1 MIKSI
6 FRLFNFKTILILV
19 LYLVFKN
26 ENKTI
31 RAYEIKEESMK
42 PALMPDEYVLSVKLK
57 ETPKRGD
64 LVIFTNTEKNIDVV
78 KRVIGLP
85 NENVSSSE
93 GAIIINSEKID
104 DEWSQGLTDDFVS
117 VELGNDEIFVLGDQ
131 RSISTSDSRT
141 LGPIRYED
149 CWKLKVRYW
158 PYQRFHTYE

>member
-42 PALMPDEYVLSVKLK
+42 PALMPEEYVLSVKLK
-57 ETPKRGD
+57 EAPKRGD

-141 LGPIRYED
+141 LGRIRYED

>member
-42 PALMPDEYVLSVKLK
+42 PALMPDEYVLSAKLK
-57 ETPKRGD
+57 EAPKRGD

>member
-42 PALMPDEYVLSVKLK
+42 PALMPEEYVLSVKLK
-57 ETPKRGD
+57 EAPKRGD
-64 LVIFTNTEKNIDVV
+64 LVVFTNTEKNIDVV

-141 LGPIRYED
+141 LGPVRYED

>member
-57 ETPKRGD
+57 EAPKRGD
-64 LVIFTNTEKNIDVV
+64 LVIYTNTEKNIDVV

>member
-42 PALMPDEYVLSVKLK
+42 PALMPEEYVLSVKLK
-57 ETPKRGD
+57 EAPKRGD
-64 LVIFTNTEKNIDVV
+64 LVVFTNTEKNIDVV

>member
-42 PALMPDEYVLSVKLK
+42 PALMPEEYVLSVKLK
-57 ETPKRGD
+57 EAPKRGD

>member
-19 LYLVFKN
+19 LYLLFKN

-42 PALMPDEYVLSVKLK
+42 PELLPEEYVLSVKVK
-57 ETPKRGD
+57 DVPERGD
-64 LVIFTNTEKNIDVV
+64 MVIFTNTEKNIDVV

-93 GAIIINSEKID
+93 GAIMINSEKIK
-104 DEWSQGLTDDFVS
+104 DEWSKDLTDDFVS
-117 VELGNDEIFVLGDQ
+117 VELGEDEIFVLGDQ
-131 RSISTSDSRT
+131 RNISTSDSRT
-141 LGPIRYED
+141 LGPIKYED

-158 PYQRFHTYE
+158 PYNRFNIYE

>member
-57 ETPKRGD
+57 EAPKRGD
-64 LVIFTNTEKNIDVV
+64 LVIYTNTEKNI
-78 KRVIGLP
+78 
-85 NENVSSSE
+85 
-93 GAIIINSEKID
+93 
-104 DEWSQGLTDDFVS
+104 
-117 VELGNDEIFVLGDQ
+117 
-131 RSISTSDSRT
+131 
-141 LGPIRYED
+141 
-149 CWKLKVRYW
+149 KVG
-158 PYQRFHTYE
+158 

>member
-57 ETPKRGD
+57 EAPKRGD
-64 LVIFTNTEKNIDVV
+64 IVIFTNTEKNIDVV

-141 LGPIRYED
+141 LGPVRYED

>member
-57 ETPKRGD
+57 EAPKRGD
-64 LVIFTNTEKNIDVV
+64 VVIFTNTEKNIDVV

>member
-42 PALMPDEYVLSVKLK
+42 PALMPDEYVLSTKLK
-57 ETPKRGD
+57 EAPKRGD

>member
-1 MIKSI
+1 MC
-6 FRLFNFKTILILV
+6 
-19 LYLVFKN
+19 
-26 ENKTI
+26 I
-31 RAYEIKEESMK
+31 R
-42 PALMPDEYVLSVKLK
+42 D
-57 ETPKRGD
+57 R
-64 LVIFTNTEKNIDVV
+64 V

>member
-42 PALMPDEYVLSVKLK
+42 PALMPDEYVLSTKLK
-57 ETPKRGD
+57 EAPKRGD

-141 LGPIRYED
+141 LGPVRYED

>member
-1 MIKSI
+1 M
-6 FRLFNFKTILILV
+6 LILV

-42 PALMPDEYVLSVKLK
+42 PALMPDEYVLSAKLK
-57 ETPKRGD
+57 EAPKRGD
-64 LVIFTNTEKNIDVV
+64 VVIFTNTEKNIDVV

>member
-1 MIKSI
+1 
-6 FRLFNFKTILILV
+6 
-19 LYLVFKN
+19 
-26 ENKTI
+26 
-31 RAYEIKEESMK
+31 MK

-57 ETPKRGD
+57 EAPKRGD
-64 LVIFTNTEKNIDVV
+64 LVIYTNTEKNIDVV

-85 NENVSSSE
+85 NENVSYSE

>member
-6 FRLFNFKTILILV
+6 FRLFNFKTMLILV

-42 PALMPDEYVLSVKLK
+42 PALMPDEYVLSAKLK
-57 ETPKRGD
+57 EAPKRGD
-64 LVIFTNTEKNIDVV
+64 VVIFTNTEKNIDVV

>member
-57 ETPKRGD
+57 EAPKRGD
-64 LVIFTNTEKNIDVV
+64 LVVFTNTEKNIDVV

>member
-31 RAYEIKEESMK
+31 RTYEIKEESMK

-57 ETPKRGD
+57 EAPKRGD
-64 LVIFTNTEKNIDVV
+64 IVIFTNTEKNIDVV

-141 LGPIRYED
+141 LGPVRYED

>member
-31 RAYEIKEESMK
+31 RTYEIKEESMK

-57 ETPKRGD
+57 EAPKRGD

>member
-57 ETPKRGD
+57 EAPKRGD
-64 LVIFTNTEKNIDVV
+64 VVIFTNAEKNIDVV

-141 LGPIRYED
+141 LGPVRYED

>member
-57 ETPKRGD
+57 EAPKRGD

>member
-6 FRLFNFKTILILV
+6 FRLLNFKTMLILV

-42 PALMPDEYVLSVKLK
+42 PALMPDEYVLSAKLK
-57 ETPKRGD
+57 EAPKRGD
-64 LVIFTNTEKNIDVV
+64 VVIFTNTEKNIDVV

>member
-6 FRLFNFKTILILV
+6 FRLFNFKTIFILV
-19 LYLVFKN
+19 LYLLFKN

-42 PALMPDEYVLSVKLK
+42 PELLPEEYVLSVKVK
-57 ETPKRGD
+57 DVPERGD
-64 LVIFTNTEKNIDVV
+64 MVIFTNTEKNIDVV

-93 GAIIINSEKID
+93 GAIMINSEKIK
-104 DEWSQGLTDDFVS
+104 DEWSKDLTDDFVS
-117 VELGNDEIFVLGDQ
+117 VELGEDEIFVLGDQ
-131 RSISTSDSRT
+131 RNISTSDSRT
-141 LGPIRYED
+141 LGPIKYEG

-158 PYQRFHTYE
+158 PYHRFSIYE

>member
-42 PALMPDEYVLSVKLK
+42 PALMPDEYVLSTKLK
-57 ETPKRGD
+57 EAPKRGD

-117 VELGNDEIFVLGDQ
+117 DELGNDEIFVLGDQ

>member
-57 ETPKRGD
+57 EAPKRGD

-141 LGPIRYED
+141 LGPVRYED

>member
-57 ETPKRGD
+57 EAPKRGD
-64 LVIFTNTEKNIDVV
+64 VVIFTNTEKNIDVV

-141 LGPIRYED
+141 LGPNKIRGLLEA
-149 CWKLKVRYW
+149 
-158 PYQRFHTYE
+158 

>member
-31 RAYEIKEESMK
+31 RTYEIKEESMK
-42 PALMPDEYVLSVKLK
+42 PALMPEEYVLSVKLK
-57 ETPKRGD
+57 EAPKRGD
-64 LVIFTNTEKNIDVV
+64 LVVFTNTEKNIDVV

-141 LGPIRYED
+141 LGPVRYED